1 MNMLPVKRAFDVVK
15 SSQVKWLVES
25 LWTQQ
30 AVGLIVGQPKAGKSW
45 LALDIAVS
53 VASGTDV
60 LDKFNVQNQGPVLVF
75 PAEDEASAVRERLQ
89 GICNFRG
96 VDFKKL
102 NLWLIESYALHLD
115 MKEDMDAL
123 DNTLSELKPRLLVL
137 DPLIRLHN
145 VDENSAT
152 EIAKVLSFLRNLQ
165 RKHSV
170 AVILVHH
177 ARKNASGDPGLG
189 LRGSTEIRAWADS
202 ILYLRRNKSLEL
214 SVEHRAAPAPEP
226 FKLSLAIDDETS
238 VHLSIGESSV
248 KDVKPDLKEQILEVL
263 KKHSK
268 SSLSREFIRREIGVR
283 NQKVGDMLKVLEE
296 SNCIVRTSQGYV
308 LKNGSSCSL

>member
-1 MNMLPVKRAFDVVK
+1 MNVLPIRKASEIVK
-15 SSQVKWLVES
+15 SSHMKWLVES

-60 LDKFNVQNQGPVLVF
+60 LDKFSVQEQGPVLVF

-123 DNTLSELKPRLLVL
+123 DNTLSKLKPRLLIL

-152 EIAKVLSFLRNLQ
+152 EIAKVLSFLRKLQ

-170 AVILVHH
+170 AVLLVHH

-248 KDVKPDLKEQILEVL
+248 KDVKPDLKEQILNLL
-263 KKHSK
+263 KEHNK
-268 SSLSREFIRREIGVR
+268 SSLSREFIRREVGVR

-296 SNCIVRTSQGYV
+296 AHCIERTPQGYV
-308 LKNGSSCSL
+308 LKNGSSCPL